1 MTRHKRITE
10 IAHDAIHDDAF
21 QGPRMFYA
29 WDGQED
35 STQWT
40 GPHASVVEALRSY
53 LAEWDPEDGY
63 GDDIEVTLGRPAQ
76 IPALSGI
83 SERLGEMAYDYG
95 EAASERFDLTSE
107 EEHDLDAAVN
117 DAVRRWFDKRGG
129 NPLAGWFLPYGR
141 TLETTAKEA
150 REWLAREGT
159 KR

>member
-1 MTRHKRITE
+1 MTEYKRITE

-21 QGPRMFYA
+21 HGPRMFYA
-29 WDGQED
+29 WDACED
-35 STQWT
+35 SPNFV
-40 GPHASVVEALRSY
+40 GPCASVAEALEAY
-53 LAEWDPEDGY
+53 VEEF
-63 GDDIEVTLGRPAQ
+63 GDDDFDGNIDVTLARPAQ
-76 IPALSGI
+76 IPALFGI

-141 TLETTAKEA
+141 TLETTAEDA
-150 REWLAREGT
+150 REWLAKQEGA